1 MKINT
6 VYYLCLFI
14 LLGVMT
20 QQSVD
25 AAYVLKDGK
34 FHDAKTVATMSV
46 QKHYELGLQAF
57 QNSQWAVAELQFQTV
72 VLNFPKSS
80 YANEA
85 YFYLGVVQFNLDE
98 LDFSNEAFSKY
109 LQLKNNPKHFQEA
122 IEYKFQIAE
131 KFADGSKRRFLGT
144 KRLPK
149 WASGRSLAIKIYD
162 EVVAALPS
170 NDLAARALYSKGSL
184 YWQLKDYRSAIDHYQ
199 LVIRRFS
206 KHELA
211 PESFVAISKI
221 YIDQSEYELQNP
233 DLLTFAEIN
242 LRKFKQE
249 FPREERLAEVEQ
261 DLLNLKEIYAQG
273 LFNTARFYERTDKP
287 RASIIYYQN
296 VIKQFPD
303 SNAAKESKE
312 RLSRFKLNS

>member
-6 VYYLCLFI
+6 VYYFCLFI

-25 AAYVLKDGK
+25 AAYVLKNGK

-57 QNSQWAVAELQFQTV
+57 QNSQWTVAKLQFQTV

-85 YFYLGVVQFNLDE
+85 YFYLGVTEFNLDE
-98 LDFSNEAFSKY
+98 LDFSNQAFSEY

-131 KFADGSKRRFLGT
+131 KFADGSKRRFLGN
-144 KRLPK
+144 KHLPK

-221 YIDQSEYELQNP
+221 YIDQSEHELQNP